1 MKLRSTH
8 FLLAVICLGL
18 SGPWGHASEVE
29 SSASEALHRL
39 MDAYFEERLE
49 MYPLTAT
56 SIGDHRYDDRYT
68 VSISPEFR
76 ARALATH
83 RRYLEA
89 ARAIDPASL
98 EDMDRV
104 SLELFL
110 WDREMSVESFEFPDH
125 LMPFTQQSS
134 TPNTFVQLGSGS
146 SYQPFR
152 TVQDYDN
159 WLSRTDGLID
169 WTDQAIVNMREGM
182 EKGVVLPRVLVERMI
197 PQLDSQVMEDV
208 SASMFYKPIE
218 NMPATFS
225 DEDRE
230 RLTGL
235 YTSAIRDRLVPA
247 YARLRDFMADEYLVE
262 ARESSGYGDLPNGA
276 AWYDYRVRRNT
287 TTDLT
292 ADEIH
297 AIGLAEVETIHG
309 EMRSAVMHE
318 VGFEGD
324 LDAFFEFMNTDP
336 RFYFDRPEQLVDGYR
351 ALRGKVHEGTM
362 PLFHRFP
369 TLDYEIRAIEAFR
382 EKAAPG
388 AHYRSPDPDGTRPGI
403 FYVNTYDLSA
413 RPSWSMESLFLH
425 EAIPGHHFQNAL
437 RIETTSLPRYR
448 RFSGYVAYG
457 EGWALYTETLGR
469 DIGVYTDPYQYFG
482 TLSAQLWR
490 AIRLVVDTGIHHK
503 SWTRQQ
509 VLDYMY
515 VNAPVK
521 PARAISEAERYM
533 ANPGQALGYKIGQL
547 KIMELRSEA
556 ERALGEDFDI
566 RDFHA
571 VMLDAGPL
579 PLAVLKQRT
588 DRWIARSRLA
598 ITQQGQE

>member
-1 MKLRSTH
+1 MRRASIHGLFAS
-8 FLLAVICLGL
+8 IWLGL
-18 SGPWGHASEVE
+18 FGVTAAGAETPASQ
-29 SSASEALHRL
+29 SLHRL
-39 MDAYFEERLE
+39 MDDYFEERLE

-56 SIGDHRYDDRYT
+56 SIGDHRYNDRYT
-68 VSISPEFR
+68 VKISPEFR

-83 RRYLEA
+83 RRYLDS
-89 ARAIDPASL
+89 ARAIDPAGL
-98 EDMDRV
+98 DEDDRV

-110 WDREMSVESFEFPDH
+110 WDRERSVESFGFPEH
-125 LMPFTQQSS
+125 LMPLTQQSS
-134 TPNTFVQLGSGS
+134 LPNTFVQLGSGS

-152 TVQDYDN
+152 SVRDYEN
-159 WLSRTDGLID
+159 WLSRIDGLLE
-169 WTDQAIVNMREGM
+169 WTDQAIVNMRVGM
-182 EKGVVLPRVLVERMI
+182 EDGVVLPRVLVERII
-197 PQLDSQVMEDV
+197 PQLDSQVFEDV
-208 SASMFYKPIE
+208 TESMFYKPVE
-218 NMPATFS
+218 NMPTTFS
-225 DEDRE
+225 DDDRD
-230 RLTGL
+230 RLTDL
-235 YTSAIRDRLVPA
+235 YVSAIRDRLIPA
-247 YARLRDFMADEYLVE
+247 YARLRDFMADEYLPE
-262 ARESSGYGDLPNGA
+262 ARETDGYGDLPNGA

-292 ADEIH
+292 AEQIH
-297 AIGLAEVETIHG
+297 AIGLAEVEKIHG
-309 EMRSAVMHE
+309 EMRSAVMDE
-318 VGFEGD
+318 VGFKGE
-324 LDAFFEFMNTDP
+324 LDAFFEYMNTDP
-336 RFYFDRPEQLVDGYR
+336 RFYFDEPEQLIEGYR
-351 ALRGKVHEGTM
+351 ALREVVHEGTM

-369 TLDYEIRAIEAFR
+369 ELDYEIRAIEAFR

-388 AHYRSPDPDGTRPGI
+388 AHYRSPDPDGTRPGV

-437 RIETTSLPRYR
+437 RIETDSLPRYR

-503 SWTRQQ
+503 GWTRQQ

-515 VNAPVK
+515 ANAPVK
-521 PARAISEAERYM
+521 PARAISETERYM

-547 KIMELRSEA
+547 KILELRAEA
-556 ERALGEDFDI
+556 RAALGEGFDL
-566 RDFHA
+566 RDFHS

-579 PLAVLKQRT
+579 PLAVLEQRT
-588 DRWIARSRLA
+588 HRWIADGRREAGSD
-598 ITQQGQE
+598 E

>member
-262 ARESSGYGDLPNGA
+262 ARESSGYGDLANGA

>member
-56 SIGDHRYDDRYT
+56 SIGDHRHDDRYT

-83 RRYLEA
+83 RRFLEA

-262 ARESSGYGDLPNGA
+262 ARESSGYGDLANGA